1 LAYLK
6 GDVADNI
13 NQLTTSVEKAKEMI
27 SNAQKE
33 ATAGKEELNKIIVAA
48 REASASAGAAVF
60 TIDFEEEYKRHS
72 HSSLIWLIASI
83 ACVVVTV
90 ITSGIFW
97 WLAVDQTNDNLRVA
111 QVIVSKLII
120 LSMLVTAS
128 VWCGKNYRI
137 LQHLAT
143 LNKHRSL
150 SIRTLQA
157 FVAAASD
164 EQTKN
169 AVLLEA
175 NRAVFS
181 SGGTGYLDGSSD
193 KESPI
198 TIIELAKN
206 LGKSK

>member
-1 LAYLK
+1 
-6 GDVADNI
+6 
-13 NQLTTSVEKAKEMI
+13 
-27 SNAQKE
+27 
-33 ATAGKEELNKIIVAA
+33 
-48 REASASAGAAVF
+48 
-60 TIDFEEEYKRHS
+60 
-72 HSSLIWLIASI
+72 
-83 ACVVVTV
+83 
-90 ITSGIFW
+90 
-97 WLAVDQTNDNLRVA
+97 
-111 QVIVSKLII
+111 
-120 LSMLVTAS
+120 MLVTAS